1 MARFFLF
8 QNLMLPSPVP
18 RSPPSMA
25 VARDIPPPVAL
36 PASRGDRV
44 TLRGVRGELEAD
56 VGAGCG
62 SILARDV
69 LRLSMCGVRWPA
81 RGEGPGECRASPLLP
96 LLLLV
101 VVEEPPADDRI
112 GRRGTAGCFRG
123 EVSPRRKVVA
133 EADAERN
140 DDAEVVDE
148 EADSA
153 DEEEPDVD
161 EADDCST
168 GTSRSLDEKR
178 SGAVEPVGR
187 VTFLRRFWCGLM
199 VLFWVQFVCPET
211 PDAAESE
218 CDLPDRRQG
227 EHMVRQGTTRKR
239 RVVNANLLRVFSALA
254 SFSSYFC

>member
-1 MARFFLF
+1 
-8 QNLMLPSPVP
+8 
-18 RSPPSMA
+18 MA

-56 VGAGCG
+56 VGAGCS

-140 DDAEVVDE
+140 DDAEFMVDE
-148 EADSA
+148 ETDDA

-239 RVVNANLLRVFSALA
+239 RVVNRFEFKKIPQSV
-254 SFSSYFC
+254 

>member
-8 QNLMLPSPVP
+8 QNLMLPSPEP
-18 RSPPSMA
+18 RSPPSIA
-25 VARDIPPPVAL
+25 VARDRPPPVVL

-56 VGAGCG
+56 VGAGCS

-69 LRLSMCGVRWPA
+69 LRLSVCGVRWPA
-81 RGEGPGECRASPLLP
+81 RGEGPGECRASLLP
-96 LLLLV
+96 LLL
-101 VVEEPPADDRI
+101 VVEEEPLADVRI
-112 GRRGTAGCFRG
+112 GRRGTEGCFRG
-123 EVSPRRKVVA
+123 EVSLRRKVAA
-133 EADAERN
+133 EVDAERN

-148 EADSA
+148 EADNA
-153 DEEEPDVD
+153 DEEEPEVD

-187 VTFLRRFWCGLM
+187 VTFLRRFWWGLM
-199 VLFWVQFVCPET
+199 VLFWFQFICPET

-218 CDLPDRRQG
+218 CDLPR
-227 EHMVRQGTTRKR
+227 
-239 RVVNANLLRVFSALA
+239 
-254 SFSSYFC
+254 